1 MIFKATTTM
10 EPTQRVK
17 FLSCFTLKV
26 NHMLAYLHQHIFS
39 IFDFCNIG
47 ILLFTVEVFFIL
59 SYKLSSCPVS
69 YIRHITERTNG
80 TFAVA
85 SDAAHLSDL
94 LQAHT
99 VPPPE
104 LQHKGK
110 NFNLNFEI

>member
-47 ILLFTVEVFFIL
+47 
-59 SYKLSSCPVS
+59 PVS

-110 NFNLNFEI
+110 NFKLNFEI